1 MVFRRCATTSR
12 SRRRERQLSHSLPV
26 VALALLAFAIRPLEG
41 ASSSAGFANSWANH
55 LLRYSRLPR
64 HEQST
69 DASLLPSSLQSA
81 PTSSHNAPASFLPSA
96 LPSASAAN
104 SRRVSAAPA
113 LPQHLPRFLHS
124 AHSPPSPASAP
135 VWHNRVTLSR
145 VAALPPATPSAG
157 SRRVELESTV
167 KIKATTTRPK
177 SVPSTLSA
185 ADRTMLLSRMN
196 DARASVSATAV
207 PRPFAALPNL
217 TWSDT
222 LAGSAQAWAAEEA
235 GSVCAGPVDAF
246 GSTLSLWSQQPGSPY
261 GVSWY
266 GFESAAASPAGS
278 TPSDAL
284 TAWLYEK
291 AFYDPVR
298 NECADTD
305 DCEDYRQIVW
315 RTTTAVGCGMPITIP
330 PPHPAFSRP
339 RVTCNEANAPI
350 PTSLFVL
357 LCYFDPLTLP
367 PAPPC
372 TIPPFSLA
380 PGPTHPSQRLSSS
393 SSATFTPFTLP
404 LSLPSSSSPPSLS
417 PPLQVTCNE
426 ANAPIPTS
434 LFVLL
439 CYFDPFT
446 LPLSLPSSSSPP
458 SLSPPLQ
465 VTCTEA
471 NAPIPTSLFVLLCYF
486 DPPGNLPNQHPWLSP
501 PSPPSPAPPPP
512 ATPPPRPPPPSPRA
526 APTPPPPPLR
536 APPPKAS
543 SPPPPPPVRSPPPR
557 LPPPASPSPPPP
569 RASPLGVTSVGEG
582 GRETLL
588 QGMNGARLAVPSAS
602 LSALTWSDALA
613 TSAQQW
619 AANQTAS
626 LCSAPLDAFG
636 SALSFSAAIPVAA
649 ATLPSLFTAAT
660 TSPLVGKQSSS
671 KKGSGKT
678 SGSSTS
684 NSTSGSSSGGGGSAY
699 GVSWY
704 GFESAAATP
713 AGSTPSDA
721 LSAWLYEKQ
730 NYNSEA
736 DTCAAGELCSN
747 YRQIVWKAATAVGCG
762 MAATAVGCGMVG
774 VRLLQPLGV
783 AWWVVALRLE
793 LLQQSPMPLPLPLLP
808 HSLLR
813 LAPLS
818 LCLCLSSH
826 LKSHLSLILS
836 SCLSP
841 CLFPCL
847 SPLASPPLPLP
858 PCLSPLASPPLP
870 LSHCLSPLA
879 SPPPSPSTIPDHIPT
894 NHPSLLQPTPLARL
908 PSPSSLSALPSSIPP
923 SLSQPSPIPT
933 SPSPPSSFSS
943 SPFLSPSS
951 PCHPLPPS
959 PPPSPCAAPPFPSP
973 PVPPPGTRGGY
984 ARGRGE
990 GGAAGAY
997 QQREVGGVGGVF
1009 CLFVRVNFESTL
1021 SPPVRGPSVLGG
1033 GWRAELLALINRE
1046 RAPAS
1051 LSALTWSDALA
1062 TSAQQ
1067 WAANQ
1072 TAALCSAPLDAF
1084 GSLLPLAATTVPT
1097 AVARGV
1103 SWYGFESAAASPEG
1117 SAPSDAISAWL
1128 YEKQN
1133 YDPTTKTCSPFD
1145 SCDNYRQIVGITTT
1159 AVGCGTIS
1167 CLESK
1172 APIPTGLYILMCH
1185 FDPPGY
1191 TLTTRRRF

>member
-1 MVFRRCATTSR
+1 MVFRRCATTNR
-12 SRRRERQLSHSLPV
+12 SRRRDRHLSHSLPV
-26 VALALLAFAIRPLEG
+26 VALALVALAIRPLEG
-41 ASSSAGFANSWANH
+41 ASSGAGFPNSWTSQPFP
-55 LLRYSRLPR
+55 YSRLPR
-64 HEQST
+64 HRLSSA
-69 DASLLPSSLQSA
+69 ASLLPSSLQSA

-96 LPSASAAN
+96 LPSASAAAN

-135 VWHNRVTLSR
+135 VWRNRVTLSR
-145 VAALPPATPSAG
+145 VAALPPAAPSAG
-157 SRRVELESTV
+157 SRRVELESTA

-196 DARASVSATAV
+196 NARASVSATAV
-207 PRPFAALPNL
+207 PRPSAALPNL

-246 GSTLSLWSQQPGSPY
+246 GSTLSLWSQQPGSAY

-266 GFESAAASPAGS
+266 AFESAAASPAGS
-278 TPSDAL
+278 TPSDAI

-291 AFYDPVR
+291 AFYDPAR
-298 NECADTD
+298 NQCSDTD

-315 RTTTAVGCGMPITIP
+315 RTTTAVGCGM
-330 PPHPAFSRP
+330 
-339 RVTCNEANAPI
+339 
-350 PTSLFVL
+350 
-357 LCYFDPLTLP
+357 
-367 PAPPC
+367 
-372 TIPPFSLA
+372 
-380 PGPTHPSQRLSSS
+380 
-393 SSATFTPFTLP
+393 
-404 LSLPSSSSPPSLS
+404 
-417 PPLQVTCNE
+417 
-426 ANAPIPTS
+426 
-434 LFVLL
+434 
-439 CYFDPFT
+439 
-446 LPLSLPSSSSPP
+446 
-458 SLSPPLQ
+458 

-471 NAPIPTSLFVLLCYF
+471 NAPIPTALFVLLCYF
-486 DPPGNLPNQHPWLSP
+486 DPPGNLPNQHPWLSL
-501 PSPPSPAPPPP
+501 PSPPSPPPPP
-512 ATPPPRPPPPSPRA
+512 PTTPPPRPPPPAPRT
-526 APTPPPPPLR
+526 APTPSPPPLR

-569 RASPLGVTSVGEG
+569 RSSPLGVTSVGEG

-626 LCSAPLDAFG
+626 LCSTPLDAFG

-649 ATLPSLFTAAT
+649 ATLPSLIIAST
-660 TSPLVGKQSSS
+660 TLPLAGKRSSS
-671 KKGSGKT
+671 KKGSSGSGSKS

-684 NSTSGSSSGGGGSAY
+684 NSTSGGSSSGGGGSAY

-704 GFESAAATP
+704 GFESAAASP
-713 AGSTPSDA
+713 AGNTPSDA

-736 DTCAAGELCSN
+736 DMCAPGELCSN
-747 YRQIVWKAATAVGCG
+747 YRQIVWKTATV
-762 MAATAVGCGMVG
+762 VGCGMVTCSEAKA
-774 VRLLQPLGV
+774 P
-783 AWWVVALRLE
+783 
-793 LLQQSPMPLPLPLLP
+793 SPTTLFTL
-808 HSLLR
+808 
-813 LAPLS
+813 
-818 LCLCLSSH
+818 LCLFNSQASSNLH
-826 LKSHLSLILS
+826 
-836 SCLSP
+836 P
-841 CLFPCL
+841 W
-847 SPLASPPLPLP
+847 
-858 PCLSPLASPPLP
+858 
-870 LSHCLSPLA
+870 LA
-879 SPPPSPSTIPDHIPT
+879 SPPP
-894 NHPSLLQPTPLARL
+894 
-908 PSPSSLSALPSSIPP
+908 PP
-923 SLSQPSPIPT
+923 S
-933 SPSPPSSFSS
+933 
-943 SPFLSPSS
+943 
-951 PCHPLPPS
+951 PPS
-959 PPPSPCAAPPFPSP
+959 PPPAPSRSPNPPPSP
-973 PVPPPGTRGGY
+973 PPPRHPPPSLPLRSPSPPPPAARSPPPRPPPPVLRPPSPPPPSPPP
-984 ARGRGE
+984 ARG
-990 GGAAGAY
+990 AG
-997 QQREVGGVGGVF
+997 
-1009 CLFVRVNFESTL
+1009 
-1021 SPPVRGPSVLGG
+1021 VLGG
-1033 GWRAELLALINRE
+1033 GGRAELLALINRE

-1103 SWYGFESAAASPEG
+1103 SWYGFESASASPEG

-1133 YDPTTKTCSPFD
+1133 YDPSTKTCSPFD

-1172 APIPTGLYILMCH
+1172 APIPTALYILMCY

>member
-12 SRRRERQLSHSLPV
+12 SRRRDRQLSHSLPV

-41 ASSSAGFANSWANH
+41 ASSGAGFVNSWANH
-55 LLRYSRLPR
+55 LLRYSSLPR

-81 PTSSHNAPASFLPSA
+81 PISSHKAPGSFLPSA
-96 LPSASAAN
+96 LPSASAAK
-104 SRRVSAAPA
+104 SRRASTAPA

-124 AHSPPSPASAP
+124 AHSQPSPASAP
-135 VWHNRVTLSR
+135 VWRNRVTLSR
-145 VAALPPATPSAG
+145 VAALPPAPPSAG

-167 KIKATTTRPK
+167 KRKATTTRPK
-177 SVPSTLSA
+177 SVPSTLGA

-207 PRPFAALPNL
+207 PRPSAALPNL

-222 LAGSAQAWAAEEA
+222 LAGSAQAWAAKEA

-246 GSTLSLWSQQPGSPY
+246 GSTLSLWSQQPGSAY

-266 GFESAAASPAGS
+266 GFESAASSPAGS

-291 AFYDPVR
+291 AFYDPIR
-298 NECADTD
+298 NECSDTD

-315 RTTTAVGCGMPITIP
+315 RTTTAVGCGM
-330 PPHPAFSRP
+330 
-339 RVTCNEANAPI
+339 VTC
-350 PTSLFVL
+350 S
-357 LCYFDPLTLP
+357 
-367 PAPPC
+367 
-372 TIPPFSLA
+372 
-380 PGPTHPSQRLSSS
+380 
-393 SSATFTPFTLP
+393 
-404 LSLPSSSSPPSLS
+404 
-417 PPLQVTCNE
+417 E

-465 VTCTEA
+465 VTCNEA

-660 TSPLVGKQSSS
+660 TSPLVGKRSSS

-704 GFESAAATP
+704 GFESAAAAP

-721 LSAWLYEKQ
+721 LSAWLSEKQ
-730 NYNSEA
+730 KYNSEA

-762 MAATAVGCGMVG
+762 MVTCSETRA
-774 VRLLQPLGV
+774 P
-783 AWWVVALRLE
+783 
-793 LLQQSPMPLPLPLLP
+793 SPTTLFTL
-808 HSLLR
+808 
-813 LAPLS
+813 
-818 LCLCLSSH
+818 LCLFNSQASSNLH
-826 LKSHLSLILS
+826 
-836 SCLSP
+836 P
-841 CLFPCL
+841 W
-847 SPLASPPLPLP
+847 
-858 PCLSPLASPPLP
+858 
-870 LSHCLSPLA
+870 LA
-879 SPPPSPSTIPDHIPT
+879 SPPP
-894 NHPSLLQPTPLARL
+894 
-908 PSPSSLSALPSSIPP
+908 PP
-923 SLSQPSPIPT
+923 S
-933 SPSPPSSFSS
+933 
-943 SPFLSPSS
+943 
-951 PCHPLPPS
+951 PPS
-959 PPPSPCAAPPFPSP
+959 PPPSPPRSPNPPPSP
-973 PVPPPGTRGGY
+973 PPPRRPPPSPPLRSSPPPPPAARSPPPRPPPPVLRPPSPPPPSPPP
-984 ARGRGE
+984 ARG
-990 GGAAGAY
+990 AG
-997 QQREVGGVGGVF
+997 
-1009 CLFVRVNFESTL
+1009 
-1021 SPPVRGPSVLGG
+1021 VLGG
-1033 GWRAELLALINRE
+1033 GGRAELLALINRE

-1084 GSLLPLAATTVPT
+1084 GSLLPRAATTVPT
-1097 AVARGV
+1097 AVAWGV

-1172 APIPTGLYILMCH
+1172 APIPTTLYILMCH

>member
-12 SRRRERQLSHSLPV
+12 SRRRDRQLSHSLPV

-41 ASSSAGFANSWANH
+41 ASSGAGFVNSWANH
-55 LLRYSRLPR
+55 LLRYSSLPR

-81 PTSSHNAPASFLPSA
+81 PISSHKAPGSFLPSA
-96 LPSASAAN
+96 LPSASAAK
-104 SRRVSAAPA
+104 SRRASTAPA

-124 AHSPPSPASAP
+124 AHSQPSPASAP
-135 VWHNRVTLSR
+135 VWRNRVTLSR
-145 VAALPPATPSAG
+145 VAALPPAPPSAG

-167 KIKATTTRPK
+167 KRKATTTRPK
-177 SVPSTLSA
+177 SVPSTLGA

-207 PRPFAALPNL
+207 PRPSAALPNL

-222 LAGSAQAWAAEEA
+222 LAGSAQAWAAKEA

-246 GSTLSLWSQQPGSPY
+246 GSTLSLWSQQPGSAY

-298 NECADTD
+298 NQCADTD
-305 DCEDYRQIVW
+305 DCDDYRQIVW
-315 RTTTAVGCGMPITIP
+315 RTTTAVGCGM
-330 PPHPAFSRP
+330 
-339 RVTCNEANAPI
+339 
-350 PTSLFVL
+350 
-357 LCYFDPLTLP
+357 
-367 PAPPC
+367 
-372 TIPPFSLA
+372 
-380 PGPTHPSQRLSSS
+380 
-393 SSATFTPFTLP
+393 
-404 LSLPSSSSPPSLS
+404 
-417 PPLQVTCNE
+417 
-426 ANAPIPTS
+426 
-434 LFVLL
+434 
-439 CYFDPFT
+439 
-446 LPLSLPSSSSPP
+446 
-458 SLSPPLQ
+458 

-471 NAPIPTSLFVLLCYF
+471 SAPIPTSLFVLLCYF
-486 DPPGNLPNQHPWLSP
+486 DPPGNLPNQHPWLSL
-501 PSPPSPAPPPP
+501 PSPPSPSPPPP

-536 APPPKAS
+536 VPPPKAS

-569 RASPLGVTSVGEG
+569 RSSPLGVTSVGEG

-588 QGMNGARLAVPSAS
+588 QGINGARLAVPSAS

-626 LCSAPLDAFG
+626 FCSAPLDAFG
-636 SALSFSAAIPVAA
+636 SALAFTSAIPVAA
-649 ATLPSLFTAAT
+649 ATLPSLFAAAT
-660 TSPLVGKQSSS
+660 TSPLVGKRSSS
-671 KKGSGKT
+671 KKGS
-678 SGSSTS
+678 SGSGSKSSGTSTS

-704 GFESAAATP
+704 GFESAAAAP
-713 AGSTPSDA
+713 AGSTPSDVI
-721 LSAWLYEKQ
+721 SAWLYEKQ

-826 LKSHLSLILS
+826 LKSHLTYSFLLPFP
-836 SCLSP
+836 LP
-841 CLFPCL
+841 LPMPLPPCL

-858 PCLSPLASPPLP
+858 PCLSPIASPPLP
-870 LSHCLSPLA
+870 LPLPL
-879 SPPPSPSTIPDHIPT
+879 PPPYLTTYLPTIPGYLFRDPCTVPHHPL
-894 NHPSLLQPTPLARL
+894 HPPLPLQLPSLLQPTPLARL

-933 SPSPPSSFSS
+933 SPSPPSSFST
-943 SPFLSPSS
+943 SPLPFPSS
-951 PCHPLPPS
+951 PCCPLPAT

-973 PVPPPGTRGGY
+973 PVPPPCTRGGC
-984 ARGRGE
+984 AGGSGE

-1033 GWRAELLALINRE
+1033 GGRAELLALINRE
-1046 RAPAS
+1046 RASAS

-1097 AVARGV
+1097 AVAWGV

-1159 AVGCGTIS
+1159 AIGCGTIS

-1172 APIPTGLYILMCH
+1172 APIPTALYILMCY

>member
-12 SRRRERQLSHSLPV
+12 SRRRDRQLSHSLPV

-41 ASSSAGFANSWANH
+41 ASSGAGFVNSWANH
-55 LLRYSRLPR
+55 LLRYSSLPR

-81 PTSSHNAPASFLPSA
+81 PISSHKAPGSFLPSA
-96 LPSASAAN
+96 LPSASAAK
-104 SRRVSAAPA
+104 SRRASTAPA

-124 AHSPPSPASAP
+124 AHSQPSPASAP
-135 VWHNRVTLSR
+135 VWRNRVTLSR
-145 VAALPPATPSAG
+145 VAALPPAPPSAG

-167 KIKATTTRPK
+167 KRKATTTRPK
-177 SVPSTLSA
+177 SVPSTLGA

-207 PRPFAALPNL
+207 PRPSAALPNL

-222 LAGSAQAWAAEEA
+222 LAGSAQAWAAKEA

-246 GSTLSLWSQQPGSPY
+246 GSTLSLWSQQPGSAY

-266 GFESAAASPAGS
+266 GFESAASSPAGS

-291 AFYDPVR
+291 AFYDPIR
-298 NECADTD
+298 NECSDTD

-315 RTTTAVGCGMPITIP
+315 RTTTSVGCGM
-330 PPHPAFSRP
+330 
-339 RVTCNEANAPI
+339 VTCSEANAPI
-350 PTSLFVL
+350 PTSHATR
-357 LCYFDPLTLP
+357 PM
-367 PAPPC
+367 
-372 TIPPFSLA
+372 
-380 PGPTHPSQRLSSS
+380 HPSQRLSSS
-393 SSATFTPFTLP
+393 SSATSTPPETFPTNTP
-404 LSLPSSSSPPSLS
+404 GSP
-417 PPLQVTCNE
+417 
-426 ANAPIPTS
+426 
-434 LFVLL
+434 
-439 CYFDPFT
+439 
-446 LPLSLPSSSSPP
+446 
-458 SLSPPLQ
+458 
-465 VTCTEA
+465 
-471 NAPIPTSLFVLLCYF
+471 
-486 DPPGNLPNQHPWLSP
+486 P

-660 TSPLVGKQSSS
+660 TSPL
-671 KKGSGKT
+671 
-678 SGSSTS
+678 
-684 NSTSGSSSGGGGSAY
+684 
-699 GVSWY
+699 
-704 GFESAAATP
+704 SAAAAP

-721 LSAWLYEKQ
+721 LSAWLSEKQ
-730 NYNSEA
+730 KYNSEA

-762 MAATAVGCGMVG
+762 MVTCSETRA
-774 VRLLQPLGV
+774 P
-783 AWWVVALRLE
+783 
-793 LLQQSPMPLPLPLLP
+793 SPTTLFTL
-808 HSLLR
+808 
-813 LAPLS
+813 
-818 LCLCLSSH
+818 LCLFNSQASSNLH
-826 LKSHLSLILS
+826 
-836 SCLSP
+836 P
-841 CLFPCL
+841 W
-847 SPLASPPLPLP
+847 
-858 PCLSPLASPPLP
+858 
-870 LSHCLSPLA
+870 LA
-879 SPPPSPSTIPDHIPT
+879 SPPP
-894 NHPSLLQPTPLARL
+894 
-908 PSPSSLSALPSSIPP
+908 PP
-923 SLSQPSPIPT
+923 S
-933 SPSPPSSFSS
+933 
-943 SPFLSPSS
+943 
-951 PCHPLPPS
+951 PPS
-959 PPPSPCAAPPFPSP
+959 PPPSPPRSPNPPPSP
-973 PVPPPGTRGGY
+973 PPPRRPPPSPPLRSSPPPPPAARSPPPRPPPPVLRPPSPPPPSPPP
-984 ARGRGE
+984 ARG
-990 GGAAGAY
+990 AG
-997 QQREVGGVGGVF
+997 
-1009 CLFVRVNFESTL
+1009 
-1021 SPPVRGPSVLGG
+1021 VLGG
-1033 GWRAELLALINRE
+1033 GGRAELLALINRE
-1046 RAPAS
+1046 RWVGWAEYFVYLCACMGACALHGCVCTAWVRVHCMGACALHGCVCTAWVRVHCMGACALHGCVCTAWVRVHCMGACALHGCVCTAWVRVHCMGACALHGCVCTAWVHVHCMGACALHGCVCTAWVRVHCMGACALHGCVCTAWVRVHCMGACALHGCVCTAWVRVHCMGACALHGCVCTAWVRVHCMGACALHGCVCTAWVRVHCMGACALHGCVCTAWVRVHCMGACALHGCVCTAWVRVHCMGACALHGCVCTAWVRVHCMGACALHGCVCTAWVRVHCMGACALHGAPAS

-1084 GSLLPLAATTVPT
+1084 GSLLPRAATTVPT
-1097 AVARGV
+1097 AVAWGV

-1172 APIPTGLYILMCH
+1172 APIPTTLYILMCH